1 MMTQRTNRSRRQVKG
16 GTQPK
21 SQRQPQPTNYG
32 GQSFGHDSRRST
44 FAEVSVEAHC
54 LNRITEASKSESA
67 KNAKRVFIPKLMP
80 LQATNKTNELG
91 AIEVSHQTG
100 AKQRR

>member
-1 MMTQRTNRSRRQVKG
+1 MTQRTNRSRRQVKG